1 MVGPQPKLLIVT
13 CALLVLIS
21 AGLATALSV
30 QFSSE
35 LTWQFNQRVEQYART
50 FADQVQDHITVFL
63 EKIPQGP
70 PADVDPRDLDE
81 QAARRLEA
89 LAELKAGLQTLVD
102 ARVGVDAIYAQVAYL
117 GEILAERRSYTV
129 DQAQLEFAPL
139 QNAVVM
145 AQHTLASG
153 YPYVDVRR
161 TLRKA
166 LEPVDSNSYVRLGF
180 SQLPLQVDLL
190 SRLLQTILWTF
201 AAVALGIGML
211 IVVFLFWSP
220 RAASASAGAAR
231 PAQDFA
237 AAPGLPVFPATSS
250 RNGLIQSG
258 GLVIDDHAKS
268 VRLDDRPIVLS
279 PREYELL
286 KLLAAHAG
294 RIFSNEEIIKQVWSD
309 DQFAMPQDVKKY
321 VYLLRKKLEEDP
333 KNPKR
338 LLTVRGFGYK
348 LANEP
353 SLTSFDSS

>member
-1 MVGPQPKLLIVT
+1 MLGFQPRLLIVA

-35 LTWQFNQRVEQYART
+35 LTSQFNQRVEQYART
-50 FADQVQDHITVFL
+50 FADQVQDRITVFIK
-63 EKIPQGP
+63 KIPENP
-70 PADVDPRDLDE
+70 PASGDTRDLDE
-81 QAARRLEA
+81 QAATRLEA
-89 LAELKAGLQTLVD
+89 LAELKAGLQSLVD
-102 ARVGVDAIYAQVAYL
+102 GRVGVDTIYAQVAYL

-139 QNAVVM
+139 QDVV
-145 AQHTLASG
+145 ALSQHSSTSG

-161 TLRKA
+161 ALLKA
-166 LEPVDSNSYVRLGF
+166 LEPLDPNSYVRLGF

-190 SRLLQTILWTF
+190 NRLLQTILWTSAGVVF
-201 AAVALGIGML
+201 GIGLL
-211 IVVFLFWSP
+211 IVVFLLWSP
-220 RAASASAGAAR
+220 RAAPSSAGAAQ
-231 PAQDFA
+231 PAQDRA
-237 AAPGLPVFPATSS
+237 AAPGSPAFATASKE
-250 RNGLIQSG
+250 NGLIRSG
-258 GLVIDDHAKS
+258 DLVIDDHAKS
-268 VRLDDRPIVLS
+268 VRLNDQPIVLS

-286 KLLAAHAG
+286 KLLTAHPG
-294 RIFSNEEIIKQVWSD
+294 RIFSNEEIIAQVWSD
-309 DQFAMPQDVKKY
+309 DQFAMTQDVKKY

-348 LANEP
+348 LAIEP